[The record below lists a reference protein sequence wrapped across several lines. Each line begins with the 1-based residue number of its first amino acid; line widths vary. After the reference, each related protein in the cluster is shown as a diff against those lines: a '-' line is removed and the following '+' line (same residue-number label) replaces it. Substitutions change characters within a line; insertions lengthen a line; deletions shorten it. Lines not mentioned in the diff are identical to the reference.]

1 MNHKVLLGVCAFG
14 LTARLV
20 AQGGPGSASP
30 TNPGA
35 YVTTQRFED
44 YTRAHEREHE
54 LIAQAIVE
62 ARRTVDLRLEGMN
75 DLRQQITTER
85 AAYATAAG
93 AETLRQRID
102 KLEQAQAAQA
112 GSNATW
118 TIVLGVFFTVLQLGM
133 RFLPVRK
140 R

>member
-1 MNHKVLLGVCAFG
+1 MTRILLGVCALG
-14 LTARLV
+14 LVVNLV
-20 AQGGPGSASP
+20 AQGGPSSTSP
-30 TNPGA
+30 TNPGG

-62 ARRTVDLRLEGMN
+62 ARRTVDMRLEGMN
-75 DLRQQITTER
+75 DLRQQITNER
-85 AAYATAAG
+85 AGFATSAG
-93 AETLRQRID
+93 AEALRQRID
-102 KLEQAQAAQA
+102 KLEQAQAAAA

-118 TIVLGVFFTVLQLGM
+118 TIVLGVFFTILQLVM
-133 RFLPVRK
+133 RFLPVKK